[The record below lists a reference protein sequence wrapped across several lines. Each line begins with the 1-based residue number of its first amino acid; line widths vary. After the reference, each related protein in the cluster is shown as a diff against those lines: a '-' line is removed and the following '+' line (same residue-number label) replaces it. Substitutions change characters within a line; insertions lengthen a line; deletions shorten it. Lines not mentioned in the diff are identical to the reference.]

1 MDITD
6 IPLFAMLK
14 SRMGYL
20 TERQRVIAQNV
31 ANADTPNYMPQ
42 DLKPYSFQ
50 SHMAAVIA
58 PPGPMSVAVTSPT
71 HISHTAT
78 SPKPPTGR
86 SRKTMDTETTL
97 DGNSVVLEDEMLK
110 LTDTRMSYEAAVS
123 FYQKSLNLLKMAAR
137 PPGR

>member
-31 ANADTPNYMPQ
+31 ANADTPNYLPQ

-50 SHMAAVIA
+50 THMAAVIN
-58 PPGPMSVAVTSPT
+58 PPGAMSVAVTNPM
-71 HISHTAT
+71 HIPHTA
-78 SPKPPTGR
+78 SGPNPPRVKT
-86 SRKTMDTETTL
+86 RKSIDTETTL

-110 LTDTRMSYEAAVS
+110 LTDTRMNYDAAVS
-123 FYQKSLNLLKMAAR
+123 FYQKSLNLLKLAAK

>member
-31 ANADTPNYMPQ
+31 ANADTPNYRPQ

-50 SHMAAVIA
+50 SHMAATVDQ
-58 PPGPMSVAVTSPT
+58 PGPMSVATTNPM
-71 HISHTAT
+71 HIAHTAT
-78 SPKPPTGR
+78 SPNPPKVK
-86 SRKTMDTETTL
+86 SNKSMDTETTL

-110 LTDTRMSYEAAVS
+110 LTDTRMNYDAAVG

-137 PPGR
+137 PPSR